1 MSQMNRHFISKGLF
15 VVLTIFFV
23 VIQTG
28 ISLAQEDKWNP
39 CGNNDVC
46 RQLLEKGRIAYEQG
60 LYYKAGRYFNRAV
73 NISPVGMAVEWYKM
87 KGQVIKTTVETD
99 KERLKPQP
107 PVDTSLKKEE
117 QAEEPAVI
125 MGDDEGC

>member
-1 MSQMNRHFISKGLF
+1 LH
-15 VVLTIFFV
+15 
-23 VIQTG
+23 
-28 ISLAQEDKWNP
+28 
-39 CGNNDVC
+39 
-46 RQLLEKGRIAYEQG
+46 EKGRIAYEHG
-60 LYYKAGRYFNRAV
+60 LYYNAGRYFNRAV
-73 NISPVGMAVEWYKM
+73 NISPFAMAVEWYKM